1 MKKYPIAERFLSVQG
16 EGLYTGTPMYF
27 IRFAGCSVGKKISMP
42 ESDTLRRSVHDPTPI
57 YREKCTI
64 YDGREFICDTDFRTK
79 EVMTVDEI
87 VASIPTGVRRICLT
101 GGEPLDQ
108 PLSPLLDVL
117 AFHDDNHL
125 VHLETSGTK
134 DIESAYESFDF
145 ADTRPEDDGGWIWLT
160 VSPKYGALPKMLR
173 WANEIKLLVDGAFD
187 ASKLPVEVLEHDLVW
202 IQPVNELN
210 EIDQTNLQRCLKLLQ
225 EHPSWRLSMQA
236 HKIWKVR

>member
-27 IRFAGCSVGKKISMP
+27 IRFAGCSVGKKITT
-42 ESDTLRRSVHDPTPI
+42 EEGDALRCSVLDSVPI

-87 VASIPTGVRRICLT
+87 VASIPTDVRRVCLT

-117 AFHDDNHL
+117 AFHARNIS
-125 VHLETSGTK
+125 VHIETSGTK
-134 DIESAYESFDF
+134 DIVGAYESFSY
-145 ADTRPEDDGGWIWLT
+145 ADLRPEDDGGWIWLT
-160 VSPKYGALPKMLR
+160 VSPKKGALPLMLR
-173 WANEIKLLVDGAFD
+173 QASEIKLLVDGGFD
-187 ASKLPVEVLEHDLVW
+187 VSKLPTEVLEHDLVW

-210 EIDQTNLQRCLKLLQ
+210 EIDQTNLQRCLDLLR